1 MRPVLPAC
9 VEEVGFSLCVWVWP
23 CLASSS
29 EDAGLQRLRG
39 SALGGRGGGA
49 RRLALGRRR
58 TSGGCAGTSCGATEE
73 GSALLRETLELTQ
86 QAGSC
91 LPQTITARSYHPHMI
106 ISTLPHP
113 DHKMPSSYCT
123 LFL

>member
-49 RRLALGRRR
+49 RRLALG
-58 TSGGCAGTSCGATEE
+58 S
-73 GSALLRETLELTQ
+73 LLSLVSEDH
-86 QAGSC
+86 C
-91 LPQTITARSYHPHMI
+91 LDPRNMHRSR
-106 ISTLPHP
+106 S
-113 DHKMPSSYCT
+113 
-123 LFL
+123 